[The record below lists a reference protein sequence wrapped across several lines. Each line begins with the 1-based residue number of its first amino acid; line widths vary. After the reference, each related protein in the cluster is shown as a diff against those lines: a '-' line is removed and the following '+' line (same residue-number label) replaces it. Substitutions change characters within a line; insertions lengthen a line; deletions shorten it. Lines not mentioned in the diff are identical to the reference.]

1 MKILLIVLLIAIAIR
16 LAKQIFQDPEKDR
29 KKRGLDK
36 YRIKSQEYYECGEV
50 ISRKY
55 YVEQLMKVPIL
66 SAFTWWE
73 KVEEHKCGYSDCY
86 WDTKYFTSL
95 EYAEEAI
102 RKLRLEDSTFNGYKE
117 ETIKYIP

>member
-50 ISRKY
+50 ISR
-55 YVEQLMKVPIL
+55 
-66 SAFTWWE
+66 
-73 KVEEHKCGYSDCY
+73 
-86 WDTKYFTSL
+86 
-95 EYAEEAI
+95 
-102 RKLRLEDSTFNGYKE
+102 
-117 ETIKYIP
+117 